1 MPFTAFQMAWND
13 GPEEFSNSPFPDF
26 YELVPHT
33 DANGTKTYAV
43 DMAAVPAP
51 AAQHAPEACWLKF
64 DKGNSV
70 H

>member
-1 MPFTAFQMAWND
+1 MAWND

-26 YELVPHT
+26 YELVPSSA